1 MEEEAHSKYV
11 QLHLQSV
18 NYHSRVNQLVKEAS
32 NTIHT
37 RMGFV
42 PGGVKESLNNV
53 IDLQVSHCGLWPLLR
68 HSYVTPSLCID

>member
-1 MEEEAHSKYV
+1 MEEEAHAKYV

-32 NTIHT
+32 NTIQS

-42 PGGVKESLNNV
+42 PGGVKKALIEVSELAVSTKLTNLSSLS
-53 IDLQVSHCGLWPLLR
+53 IF
-68 HSYVTPSLCID
+68 HS